1 VFLGECRPASR
12 LPLRLQ
18 IHASEQVSEA
28 RVRAQRIER
37 WIYRSRCKH
46 RSMSPILQRVKEFA
60 PGPRGAY
67 PRLRALARDAF
78 SALLL
83 SVFSAKWMG
92 ELHRRQVDH
101 AESDLAQWDA
111 EFKANAGQ
119 RCLSRSRMR
128 SNVRGAWRGKWRFG
142 CRCSP
147 VWPSCLLSYIVRS
160 KRRD

>member
-1 VFLGECRPASR
+1 
-12 LPLRLQ
+12 
-18 IHASEQVSEA
+18 
-28 RVRAQRIER
+28 
-37 WIYRSRCKH
+37 
-46 RSMSPILQRVKEFA
+46 MSPILQRVKEFA